1 MQGIDSAVAPTDY
14 IFWYNGHSFII
25 HSRISIAIIYIGS
38 YNGWRSS
45 PARDQ
50 TRFRRTRRDRSRP
63 SLHVPALHVR
73 SRSIRS
79 LTIWYTIHNEIAIV
93 YPYPH
98 KPPAT
103 LCTSYGKCHPY
114 FYVALDEKVYIAKNV
129 HVRDIRINFSTRTRS
144 TIAADRRGREGG
156 RVPLLLPWI
165 DS

>member
-63 SLHVPALHVR
+63 SLHVPALHAR
-73 SRSIRS
+73 SRRSDLLQSGILYITRLLLSILIPINRPRRCVHRTGNVIPIFTS
-79 LTIWYTIHNEIAIV
+79 L
-93 YPYPH
+93 
-98 KPPAT
+98 
-103 LCTSYGKCHPY
+103 
-114 FYVALDEKVYIAKNV
+114 
-129 HVRDIRINFSTRTRS
+129 STRKFISPRMCMCVIS
-144 TIAADRRGREGG
+144 
-156 RVPLLLPWI
+156 V
-165 DS
+165 